1 MWLTEMMASLT
12 TYLEQHQ
19 WVAVIAAFMLAASES
34 IIVIGALVP
43 GTALLVALGAAIGL
57 GHLALWPILIATTL
71 GAIAGDGLSFWVGH
85 HWRDG
90 ITTAWP
96 LRGRPNLIHT
106 SNAWRQEY
114 PDRSFYAGRASSDT
128 RHGRSVGHGPCSLS
142 GGKYYFSNHMGSCSH
157 PPRCSGWPRAQ
168 LGRACKH
175 AFGGACRHHLRSW
188 LRHCVVDSSDA
199 DQGRAS
205 P

>member
-96 LRGRPNLIHT
+96 LRGGQT
-106 SNAWRQEY
+106 SSIPAT
-114 PDRSFYAGRASSDT
+114 P
-128 RHGRSVGHGPCSLS
+128 
-142 GGKYYFSNHMGSCSH
+142 GGKSILIARFTPGVRAVIPVMAGVSGMAPVRFLAANITSAIIWAPAHILPVQWLASGSA
-157 PPRCSGWPRAQ
+157 W
-168 LGRACKH
+168 
-175 AFGGACRHHLRSW
+175 
-188 LRHCVVDSSDA
+188 
-199 DQGRAS
+199 
-205 P
+205 